1 MAISD
6 FFLKIDGIEGESAD
20 HKHKN
25 EIDVRSFRWSEKQSS
40 THHSARGAGGLGTGK
55 VEMADIT
62 FSIITNKASPKLML
76 ACATGQHIKEATLVC
91 RKAGGDQQE
100 YLKIKFGDLIV
111 SSFEVASDESL
122 GGGTKDAIGATR
134 NYAREYGASAG
145 VLTAEQFSF
154 AFSKIWFEYSPQAIT
169 GGVVN
174 PVMTGYDVIR
184 NVKL

>member
-20 HKHKN
+20 HKHRN
-25 EIDVRSFRWSEKQSS
+25 EIDIRSFRWSEKQSS
-40 THHSARGAGGLGTGK
+40 THHSSRGAGGLGTGK
-55 VEMADIT
+55 VQMEDIS
-62 FSIITNKASPKLML
+62 FSMMTNKASPKLML

-100 YLKIKFGDLIV
+100 YLKIKFADFIV
-111 SSFEVASDESL
+111 SSFELASDENWE
-122 GGGTKDAIGATR
+122 A
-134 NYAREYGASAG
+134 
-145 VLTAEQFSF
+145 TAERVGAARQYASKHPDSGLLTVESFSL
-154 AFSKIWFEYSPQAIT
+154 AFSKIWFEYSPQAVA
-169 GGVVN
+169 GNVAN

>member
-55 VEMADIT
+55 VEMSDIT
-62 FSIITNKASPKLML
+62 FSIITNRASPKLML

-122 GGGTKDAIGATR
+122 GANKDAVGSVR
-134 NYAREYGASAG
+134 SYAREYGAG
-145 VLTAEQFSF
+145 VLTAEQFSI
-154 AFSKIWFEYSPQAIT
+154 AFSKIWFEYSPQAIS

>member
-20 HKHKN
+20 HKHRN
-25 EIDVRSFRWSEKQSS
+25 EIDIRSFRWSEKQSS

-55 VEMADIT
+55 VEMSDIS
-62 FSIITNKASPKLML
+62 FSMITNKASPKLML
-76 ACATGQHIKEATLVC
+76 ACATGQHIREATLVC

-100 YLKIKFGDLIV
+100 YLKIKFGDLII
-111 SSFEVASDESL
+111 SSFEVASDETLSANTESV
-122 GGGTKDAIGATR
+122 GVSR
-134 NYAREYGASAG
+134 VPMREYSAG
-145 VLTAEQFSF
+145 AGLLTAESFSI
-154 AFSKIWFEYSPQAIT
+154 AFSKIWFEYSSQAVS

>member
-55 VEMADIT
+55 VEMSDIS
-62 FSIITNKASPKLML
+62 FSIITNRASPKLML

-100 YLKIKFGDLIV
+100 YLKIKFGDLII
-111 SSFEVASDESL
+111 SSFEVASDTSL
-122 GGGTKDAIGATR
+122 AGAKDEIGSVR
-134 NYAREYGASAG
+134 NYARDQSAG
-145 VLTAEQFSF
+145 LLTAESFSI
-154 AFSKIWFEYSPQAIT
+154 AFSRIWFE
-169 GGVVN
+169 
-174 PVMTGYDVIR
+174 
-184 NVKL
+184 

>member
-20 HKHKN
+20 HKHRN
-25 EIDVRSFRWSEKQSS
+25 EIDIRSFRWSAKQSS

-55 VEMADIT
+55 VEMSDIS
-62 FSIITNKASPKLML
+62 FSMITNKASPKLML
-76 ACATGQHIKEATLVC
+76 ACATGQHIREATLVC

-100 YLKIKFGDLIV
+100 YLKIKFGDLII
-111 SSFEVASDESL
+111 SSFEVASDADWEATAQRL
-122 GGGTKDAIGATR
+122 GGVHSSGKHQDSGL
-134 NYAREYGASAG
+134 
-145 VLTAEQFSF
+145 LTVEAFSL
-154 AFSKIWFEYSPQAIT
+154 AFSKIWFEYSSQAVS